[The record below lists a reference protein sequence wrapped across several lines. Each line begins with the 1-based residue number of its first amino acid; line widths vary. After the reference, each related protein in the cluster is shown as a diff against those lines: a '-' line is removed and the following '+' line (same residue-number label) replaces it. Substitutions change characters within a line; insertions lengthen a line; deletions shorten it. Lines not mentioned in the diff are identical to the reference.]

1 MDPVILH
8 QQEEGYFYR
17 YGSFGESDME
27 VPCLTHKVGPFFIWS
42 HPYVESYGSRSNF
55 SWEITLTYLRCS
67 ENMFHQ
73 ESILGTIFF
82 VRWILCQAPLRN
94 GLLMLDPL
102 LVTAVEY
109 IILVI
114 CLSETRVPHVSWLIV
129 VFRVEIAILGC
140 PHFWETQTAPEKSEM
155 ISRNGWDII
164 LALIS
169 QHFTVSKWVFQ
180 LWSLHPIGVIED
192 DIPILHVILPIYP
205 NFNATSNN
213 PTLVIINHQGWTFH
227 NGPIWSHLGNLGS
240 MGENCYIFQG
250 HSWIHRME
258 VSGIPAT
265 MVVSIPATT
274 GDPSVPPRPPVVAAP
289 GSSAEPRALGASD
302 SAALRLIRSWP
313 R

>member
-17 YGSFGESDME
+17 YGSFGEE
-27 VPCLTHKVGPFFIWS
+27 VPWRCHVWPTKLVLFYMIPSICWVIWKQ
-42 HPYVESYGSRSNF
+42 VQL

-73 ESILGTIFF
+73 ESILGTFFF

-102 LVTAVEY
+102 LVTTVEY

-129 VFRVEIAILGC
+129 IFRVEIAILGC

-180 LWSLHPIGVIED
+180 LWSLHPKVSLRTTSPYCMSYCPFT
-192 DIPILHVILPIYP
+192 PISMLQ
-205 NFNATSNN
+205 
-213 PTLVIINHQGWTFH
+213 VIIQ
-227 NGPIWSHLGNLGS
+227 LL
-240 MGENCYIFQG
+240 
-250 HSWIHRME
+250 
-258 VSGIPAT
+258 
-265 MVVSIPATT
+265 
-274 GDPSVPPRPPVVAAP
+274 
-289 GSSAEPRALGASD
+289 
-302 SAALRLIRSWP
+302 
-313 R
+313 